1 MCYELNFDPAPSRS
15 GREGIGGA
23 GLGRRAS
30 LRGLWNMFSSFFV
43 SGSGGSYGV
52 VFCVIFPPPQRE
64 HAKEFRDRTFNVLF
78 FMLCKIVRF
87 IKSPKSS
94 AAAFTKQ
101 GEKACISAV
110 KLAVVGANKISPTDD
125 GKTICQS
132 SYSEWPTKLQSKSAT
147 AGSIQPCMQCTC
159 M

>member
-1 MCYELNFDPAPSRS
+1 MCYESNFDPAPSRS

-23 GLGRRAS
+23 GLRRRAWPQ
-30 LRGLWNMFSSFFV
+30 GLWNMFSSFFV

-87 IKSPKSS
+87 IESPKSS

-125 GKTICQS
+125 GKTIRRS
-132 SYSEWPTKLQSKSAT
+132 SYSEWPTKLQSKSACSSSNEV
-147 AGSIQPCMQCTC
+147 GMNR